1 MADDF
6 LSNARVVGSLVCPHQ
21 DGDFT
26 TRVIDM
32 KGWSTGSC
40 MIRQEGQGQVHDL
53 IVNREEAAKLADILF
68 LFANGK

>member
-6 LSNARVVGSLVCPHQ
+6 LSRARVVGSFVCPHQ

-32 KGWSTGSC
+32 KNWATGSC